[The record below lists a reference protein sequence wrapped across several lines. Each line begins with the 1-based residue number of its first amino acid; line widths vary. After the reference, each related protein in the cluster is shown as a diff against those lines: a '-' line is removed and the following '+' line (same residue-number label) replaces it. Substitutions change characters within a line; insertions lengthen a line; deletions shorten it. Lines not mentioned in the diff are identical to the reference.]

1 MGQSIFAGLTGRSH
15 SEDRGKVDAINR
27 SQAVIEFQLDG
38 TIIAANSNFL
48 GAVGYPLDEIVG
60 KHHRMFVDP
69 TTAQT
74 TEYSEFWRA
83 LGAGQFQSGEYRRFG
98 KGGKEIWLQA
108 SYNPI
113 LDKAGKP
120 IKVIKFA
127 SDITEQKIAPP
138 TWPARCRRSAGPRR

>member
-1 MGQSIFAGLTGRSH
+1 MGQSLFGRFAGGSH
-15 SEDRGKVDAINR
+15 SDDRSKVDAIMR
-27 SQAVIEFQLDG
+27 SQAVIEFTLDG
-38 TIIAANSNFL
+38 TILTANANFL
-48 GAVGYPLDEIVG
+48 GAVGYPLEEVQG

-69 TTAQT
+69 ALAQSA
-74 TEYSEFWRA
+74 EYAEFWRA

-127 SDITEQKIAPP
+127 SDITEQKNRAADM
-138 TWPARCRRSAGPRR
+138 ARR